1 MSALHRLAIMALF
14 VFYSSL
20 IFTQTIAISCATP
33 GAHLTRMNGDTLAGT
48 VTVTGGEIFVKADL
62 EGYRTS
68 HTLVKG
74 PFKSKGDSF
83 EIDALLKFPTAE
95 DLNHFF
101 SPGALNFDMHAGDM
115 NINVYSS
122 TKKELDNPDKLEH
135 EYSSIDSFKK
145 EFRGTSVKLK
155 ELFKKMSLSQEN
167 SEDDEL
173 FVDYVKS
180 LQLSATVVSMNY
192 TGYTQNYI
200 GKMEVGISWKLTDV
214 YDEVI
219 LEEVYVGKSDVM
231 PSGTTYYY
239 MLSSFSERI
248 MDRMQVSFFEDA
260 LEQSAYNLFTDEKLK
275 NALNSRKEKLA
286 KVGKQEI
293 MFLQASNQE
302 KQKDLRTNCVTIK
315 RKDSHGSGCVVSSD
329 GYILTNYHV
338 CGGDPS
344 DTISVDMQ
352 DGKSFKASVIRTDP
366 EYDLALLKVDADG
379 LKYMIPE
386 RKTNLVIGETV
397 IAIGTPANTFLGQ
410 TVTRGVVSGFRE
422 SYGKSY
428 IQTDA
433 NVSPGNSGGALLTA
447 DGKMIGIVSLKSY
460 GMAVEGVGFAI
471 PANVV
476 YERLNIDYK

>member
-1 MSALHRLAIMALF
+1 MSALHRLAILALF
-14 VFYSSL
+14 VFSSSL

-33 GAHLTRMNGDTLAGT
+33 GAHLTRMNGDTL
-48 VTVTGGEIFVKADL
+48 TGGEIFVKADL
-62 EGYRTS
+62 KGYRTS

-95 DLNHFF
+95 ELNHFF
-101 SPGALNFDMHAGDM
+101 SPGALNFDLDAGDM
-115 NINVYSS
+115 NINVY
-122 TKKELDNPDKLEH
+122 TNAKKELDNPDKRELK
-135 EYSSIDSFKK
+135 YSSIDSFEK

-167 SEDDEL
+167 SKDDEL

-200 GKMEVGISWKLTDV
+200 GKMEVGISWKLTDA

-248 MDRMQVSFFEDA
+248 MDRMEVSFFEDA
-260 LEQSAYNLFTDEKLK
+260 LEQSAYNFFTDQKLK
-275 NALNSRKEKLA
+275 NVLNSRLEKLA
-286 KVGKQEI
+286 NVGKQEVI
-293 MFLQASNQE
+293 FLKSANKQDN
-302 KQKDLRTNCVTIK
+302 QKDLRPNCVTIK
-315 RKDSHGSGCVVSSD
+315 RKDSHGSGCIVSSD

-338 CGGDPS
+338 CGGDQS
-344 DTISVDMQ
+344 DTISIDMH

-379 LKYMIPE
+379 LKYMQPE
-386 RKTNLVIGETV
+386 RKSNLSIGETV

-422 SYGKSY
+422 SFGKLY

-476 YERLNIDYK
+476 YERLNIEYK